1 MESLVKSWSTFEVK
15 ALDDERRIITGI
27 ASTPSTD
34 RAGDIVEPAGAK
46 FTLPIP
52 LLSQHDHDSPIGHVT
67 KAVVTP
73 AGIEIEASIPKDT
86 GLGYVEKA
94 WLQIKAGLTRGL
106 SIGFRP
112 LTYEP
117 VAKGS
122 SGLRFKTW
130 EWFELSAVTIPA
142 NADASIT
149 SIKRYDE
156 SSDVAPE
163 SVDTQR
169 EEVREKAAAALQKS
183 LAVIQHNP
191 WSIK

>member
-1 MESLVKSWSTFEVK
+1 M
-15 ALDDERRIITGI
+15 
-27 ASTPSTD
+27 
-34 RAGDIVEPAGAK
+34 
-46 FTLPIP
+46 
-52 LLSQHDHDSPIGHVT
+52 
-67 KAVVTP
+67 VTP